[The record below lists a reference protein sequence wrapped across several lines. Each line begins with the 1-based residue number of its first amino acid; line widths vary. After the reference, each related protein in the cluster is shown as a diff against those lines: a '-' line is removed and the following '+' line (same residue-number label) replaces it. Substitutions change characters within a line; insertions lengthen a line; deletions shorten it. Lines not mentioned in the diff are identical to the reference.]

1 MILKMGNEKLL
12 LLIDANSLLHR
23 AYHALPPLTAKD
35 GSPAGALYGLSGALL
50 KIFKERRPEY
60 LAAAFDRPEPT
71 RRSREYAAYK
81 GTRPKAE
88 EELVSQLI
96 AARDL
101 FQNFGIAYFEKP
113 GYEAD
118 DLIASLAE
126 KFGEAPD
133 LKILILSSD
142 QDLLQLV
149 DGNRIQVEAPV
160 KGISNTVVYDSVKVE
175 EKFGVPPRKI
185 PDYKGLVGDQ
195 SDNIPG
201 VPGIGPKTAAQLIGK
216 YGSVENLIQQFREMG
231 ISESKIAEKLRGN
244 EEQALLSKKLAKLE
258 SVALEV
264 ALDELAFHLDKNRIA
279 EYLGRLGFASLASRL
294 SNG

>member
-1 MILKMGNEKLL
+1 MENEKLL
-12 LLIDANSLLHR
+12 LLIDANSFLHR

-50 KIFKERRPEY
+50 KIIKERHPEY

-81 GTRPKAE
+81 ATRPKVE

-96 AARDL
+96 AARGL

-118 DLIASLAE
+118 DLIASLVR
-126 KFGEAPD
+126 KFRGSAN
-133 LKILILSSD
+133 LKILVFSSD

-149 DGNRIQVEAPV
+149 EGDRIQVEAPV
-160 KGISNTVVYDSVKVE
+160 KGISNTVIYDAVKVE
-175 EKFGVPPRKI
+175 EKFSVSPQEI

-201 VPGIGPKTAAQLIGK
+201 VPGVGPKTAAQLIAK
-216 YGSVENLIQQFREMG
+216 YGSVENLIQQFREIG
-231 ISESKIAEKLRGN
+231 ISESKIAEKLKGN

-258 SVALEV
+258 EIELDASLNALS
-264 ALDELAFHLDKNRIA
+264 FKLDKKKIA
-279 EYLGRLGFASLASRL
+279 EYLSRLGFASLVSRL
-294 SNG
+294 GSE

>member
-1 MILKMGNEKLL
+1 MGNEKLL

-50 KIFKERRPEY
+50 KIIKERHPEY

-81 GTRPKAE
+81 ATRPKAE
-88 EELVSQLI
+88 EELVGQLI

-118 DLIASLAE
+118 DLIASLTE
-126 KFGEAPD
+126 KFK
-133 LKILILSSD
+133 KIPNLRILVLSSD

-149 DGNRIQVEAPV
+149 EGDRIRVESPI
-160 KGISNTVVYDSVKVE
+160 KGISNTVIYDVAKVG
-175 EKFGVPPRKI
+175 EKFGILPQQI

-201 VPGIGPKTAAQLIGK
+201 VPGIGPKTAAQLITK
-216 YGSVENLIQQFREMG
+216 YGSVEKLIQQFREIG
-231 ISESKIAEKLRGN
+231 ISESRIADKLKGN

-258 SVALEV
+258 NIDLEV
-264 ALDELAFHLDKNRIA
+264 SLGDLSFRFDAAKIA
-279 EYLGRLGFASLASRL
+279 EHLNRLGFTSLASRL
-294 SNG
+294 NSGQY

>member
-1 MILKMGNEKLL
+1 MENEKLL

-50 KIFKERRPEY
+50 KIIKERHPEY

-81 GTRPKAE
+81 ATRPKVE
-88 EELVSQLI
+88 EELVNQLI
-96 AARDL
+96 AARGL

-118 DLIASLAE
+118 DLIASLVG
-126 KFGEAPD
+126 KFRGSAN
-133 LKILILSSD
+133 LKILVLSSD

-149 DGNRIQVEAPV
+149 EGDRIQVEAPV
-160 KGISNTVVYDSVKVE
+160 KGISNTVIYDAVKVE
-175 EKFGVPPRKI
+175 EKFSISPQEI

-201 VPGIGPKTAAQLIGK
+201 VPGVGPKTAAQLIAK

-231 ISESKIAEKLRGN
+231 ISESKIAEKLKGN

-258 SVALEV
+258 EIK
-264 ALDELAFHLDKNRIA
+264 LDTSLNDLSFKLDKKRIA
-279 EYLGRLGFASLASRL
+279 EYLSRLGFASLVSRL
-294 SNG
+294 GSE

>member
-1 MILKMGNEKLL
+1 MENEKLL

-50 KIFKERRPEY
+50 KIIKERHPEY

-81 GTRPKAE
+81 ATRPKVE
-88 EELVSQLI
+88 EELVDQLI
-96 AARDL
+96 AARGL
-101 FQNFGIAYFEKP
+101 FQSFGIAYFEKP

-118 DLIASLAE
+118 DLIASLVG
-126 KFGEAPD
+126 KFRSGVD
-133 LKILILSSD
+133 LKILVLSSD
-142 QDLLQLV
+142 QDLFQLV
-149 DGNRIQVEAPV
+149 EGDKIRVEAPI
-160 KGISNTVVYDSVKVE
+160 KGISNTVVYDAAKVE
-175 EKFGVPPRKI
+175 EKFGVPPQKI

-201 VPGIGPKTAAQLIGK
+201 VPGIGPKTAAQLIAK

-231 ISESKIAEKLRGN
+231 ISESKIAEKLKGN

-258 SVALEV
+258 GVE
-264 ALDELAFHLDKNRIA
+264 LDASLNDLFFKLDRKNIT
-279 EYLGRLGFASLASRL
+279 EYLNRLGFASLVSRL
-294 SNG
+294 GSE

>member
-1 MILKMGNEKLL
+1 MENEKLL

-50 KIFKERRPEY
+50 KIIKERHPEY

-81 GTRPKAE
+81 ATRPKVE
-88 EELVSQLI
+88 EELVDQLI
-96 AARDL
+96 AARGL
-101 FQNFGIAYFEKP
+101 FQSFGIAYFEKP

-118 DLIASLAE
+118 DLIASLVG
-126 KFGEAPD
+126 KFRSGVD
-133 LKILILSSD
+133 LKILVLSSD
-142 QDLLQLV
+142 QDLFQLV
-149 DGNRIQVEAPV
+149 EGDKIRVEAPI
-160 KGISNTVVYDSVKVE
+160 KGISNTVVYDAAKVE
-175 EKFGVPPRKI
+175 EKFGVPPQKI

-201 VPGIGPKTAAQLIGK
+201 VPGIGPKTAAQLIAK

-231 ISESKIAEKLRGN
+231 SSESKIAEKLKGN

-258 SVALEV
+258 GVE
-264 ALDELAFHLDKNRIA
+264 LDASLNDLFFKLDRKNIT
-279 EYLGRLGFASLASRL
+279 EYLNRLGFASLVSRL
-294 SNG
+294 GSE

>member
-1 MILKMGNEKLL
+1 MENEKLL

-50 KIFKERRPEY
+50 KIIKERHPEY

-81 GTRPKAE
+81 ATRPKVE
-88 EELVSQLI
+88 EELVDQLI
-96 AARDL
+96 AARGL
-101 FQNFGIAYFEKP
+101 FQSFGIAYFEKP

-118 DLIASLAE
+118 DLIASLVG
-126 KFGEAPD
+126 KFRSGVD
-133 LKILILSSD
+133 LKILVLSSD
-142 QDLLQLV
+142 QDLFQLV
-149 DGNRIQVEAPV
+149 EGDKIRVEAPI
-160 KGISNTVVYDSVKVE
+160 KGISNTVVYDAAKVE
-175 EKFGVPPRKI
+175 EKFGVPPQKI

-201 VPGIGPKTAAQLIGK
+201 VPGIGPKTAAQLIAK

-231 ISESKIAEKLRGN
+231 ISESKIAEKLKGN

-258 SVALEV
+258 EIE
-264 ALDELAFHLDKNRIA
+264 LDASLNDLFFKLDRKNIT
-279 EYLGRLGFASLASRL
+279 EYLNRLGFASLVSRL
-294 SNG
+294 GSE